1 MFLIRKGLK
10 IKEFIQKIQETYKDD
25 VYSMFIVYYQVNE
38 IMIRK
43 IELNN
48 VSRRTKNIKQI
59 N

>member
-10 IKEFIQKIQETYKDD
+10 IKDFIQKIQETYKDD